1 MLSSYHSAIT
11 GGLMFSR
18 NTLSYFKVIP
28 SDAFSSSSDST
39 KGDDFLHRCLVGL
52 LAYAVAALGI
62 YFQLSLGF
70 HLPFPLNIVLFP
82 FTAVEYLLMWMVN
95 HSTHVLI

>member
-18 NTLSYFKVIP
+18 NTLSYLKIIP
-28 SDAFSSSSDST
+28 SDAFSSSSECS
-39 KGDDFLHRCLVGL
+39 KGEDFLHRCLVGL
-52 LAYAVAALGI
+52 LAYLVAALGI

-70 HLPFPLNIVLFP
+70 HLPFPLNFVLFP
-82 FTAVEYLLMWMVN
+82 FTAIEYLLIWMVN
-95 HSTHVLI
+95 HSTHVLM